1 MPPRLKGSQLAYA
14 ESAIPVSLVGSFRYA
29 FATKGQLRKE
39 IFGGLIVALALIP
52 ESIAF
57 SVIAGVDPAVGLFSS
72 VIMAIVISFTGGRP
86 AMIAA
91 ATGAVAVVIAPVAR
105 TYGLD
110 YFLATVILAGI
121 FQLVL
126 AAVGVAKLMRF
137 LPRSVMV
144 GFVNALAL
152 VVLMAQLP
160 HLIGVPLLVYPLVVA
175 GVAVL
180 LLLPRLSTAI
190 PGPLVVVVI
199 LTALTAGLGWNVPTV
214 RGQGELPTS
223 LPELLVPNVPLTWET
238 FRIIAP
244 FALGM
249 ALVGLME
256 SLLTAKLIDDIT
268 ASHSSKARE
277 SFGQGVANICSGL
290 FGGMGG
296 CTMIGQTLINVK
308 ELGARTR
315 LSTLLAGSFLLAL
328 LMLLQDVVGL
338 IPMAALVAIML
349 IVVLRSFDWHSVAP
363 RTLRA
368 MPVSETLVMLT
379 TVVVTL
385 ATSNLAIGVVT
396 GVLVAM
402 VNFARHVAQMVEV
415 AETPEGYR
423 VTGQLFFASSNDL
436 IYFFDYSRALP
447 EVVIDF
453 SGATVWDTSAAA
465 TLDAISQKYQD
476 RGIPVH
482 FTGLDAASAERVERF
497 AES

>member
-1 MPPRLKGSQLAYA
+1 MAYA
-14 ESAIPVSLVGSFRYA
+14 DSTVPVSLVGSFRYA
-29 FATKGQLRKE
+29 FSEKGQLRKE

-105 TYGLD
+105 TYGID
-110 YFLATVILAGI
+110 FFLATVLLAGV

-152 VVLMAQLP
+152 VVLIAQLP
-160 HLIGVPLLVYPLVVA
+160 HLIDVPWLVYPLVAV
-175 GVAVL
+175 GVLVL
-180 LLLPRLSTAI
+180 LLLPRLSTAV
-190 PGPLVVVVI
+190 PAPLVVVVI
-199 LTALTAGLGWNVPTV
+199 LALACTYFHWDVPLV
-214 RGQGELPTS
+214 RDQGSLPTS
-223 LPELLVPNVPLTWET
+223 LPVFSLPRVPLTWET
-238 FRIIAP
+238 FQIIAP
-244 FALGM
+244 YSLGM

-277 SFGQGVANICSGL
+277 SFGQGVANIASGL

-308 ELGARTR
+308 ELGTRTR
-315 LSTLLAGSFLLAL
+315 LSTLLAGTFLLIL
-328 LMLLQDVVGL
+328 LMLLQNVVGL

-363 RTLRA
+363 ATLRA
-368 MPVSETLVMLT
+368 MPLSETVVMVC
-379 TVVVTL
+379 TVLVTL
-385 ATSNLAIGVVT
+385 LTHNLAIGVVV
-396 GVLVAM
+396 GVLISM
-402 VNFARHVAQMVEV
+402 VNFARHVAQMVSVEP
-415 AETPEGYR
+415 TPTGYQ
-423 VTGQLFFASSNDL
+423 VSGQLFFASSNDL

-447 EVVIDF
+447 SVTIDF
-453 SGATVWDTSAAA
+453 SNATVWDTSAVA
-465 TLDAISQKYQD
+465 TLDAIRQKYSS
-476 RGIPVH
+476 RGVSVE
-482 FTGLDAASAERVERF
+482 FVGLDPHSAERISRF
-497 AES
+497 TRD

>member
-1 MPPRLKGSQLAYA
+1 MAYA
-14 ESAIPVSLVGSFRYA
+14 ESALPVSLAGSFRYA
-29 FATKGQLRKE
+29 FTTKGQLRKE

-105 TYGLD
+105 NYGLD
-110 YFLATVILAGI
+110 YFLATVILAGV

-126 AAVGVAKLMRF
+126 AAMGVAKLMRF

-160 HLIGVPLLVYPLVVA
+160 HLLGVPWLVYPLVVV
-175 GVAVL
+175 GVVVL
-180 LLLPRLSTAI
+180 LGLPRLSTAI
-190 PGPLVVVVI
+190 PAPLVVVVL
-199 LTALTAGLGWNVPTV
+199 LTVMCSVFDWSVPTV
-214 RGQGELPTS
+214 ADQGKLPTA
-223 LPELLVPNVPLTWET
+223 LPVLALPQVPLNWET

-244 FALGM
+244 YSLGM

-268 ASHSSKARE
+268 ESHSSKARE
-277 SFGQGVANICSGL
+277 SAGQGVANIVSGL

-308 ELGARTR
+308 EVGARTR
-315 LSTLLAGSFLLAL
+315 LSTLLAGTFLLVL
-328 LMLLQDVVGL
+328 LMALQDVVGL
-338 IPMAALVAIML
+338 IPMAALVAVML
-349 IVVLRSFDWHSVAP
+349 IVVLRSFDWHSVRPA
-363 RTLRA
+363 TLKA
-368 MPVSETLVMLT
+368 MPLSETLVMVC
-379 TVVVTL
+379 TVIVTL
-385 ATSNLAIGVVT
+385 ATHNLAIGVVT

-402 VNFARHVAQMVEV
+402 VNFARHVAQMVSV
-415 AETPEGYR
+415 VPTPTGYL
-423 VTGQLFFASSNDL
+423 VSGQLFFASSNDL
-436 IYFFDYSRALP
+436 IYFFDYSRDL
-447 EVVIDF
+447 EKVVIDF
-453 SGATVWDTSAAA
+453 SGATIWDSSAVA
-465 TLDAISQKYQD
+465 TLDAISRKYED
-476 RGIPVH
+476 RGTRVE
-482 FTGLDAASAERVERF
+482 FTGLDEDSAARYRSLRD
-497 AES
+497 SLPS

>member
-1 MPPRLKGSQLAYA
+1 MTYA
-14 ESAIPVSLVGSFRYA
+14 ESTLPVSLAGSFRYV
-29 FATKGQLRKE
+29 FTTKGQLRKE
-39 IFGGLIVALALIP
+39 LFGGLIVALALIP

-57 SVIAGVDPAVGLFSS
+57 SVIAGVDPAVGLYSS

-91 ATGAVAVVIAPVAR
+91 ATGAVAVVIAPVSR
-105 TYGLD
+105 TYGID
-110 YFLATVILAGI
+110 FFLATVLLAGI

-126 AAVGVAKLMRF
+126 AALGVAKLMRF

-152 VVLMAQLP
+152 VVFMAQLP
-160 HLIGVPLLVYPLVVA
+160 HLIGVPWLVYPLVAV
-175 GVAVL
+175 GVAL
-180 LLLPRLSTAI
+180 LLVLPRLSTAI
-190 PGPLVVVVI
+190 PAPLVVVVL
-199 LTALTAGLGWNVPTV
+199 LTLTTSIFGWNVPTV
-214 RGQGELPTS
+214 GDQGSLPTA
-223 LPELLVPNVPLTWET
+223 LPVLQLPDVPLTWET

-244 FALGM
+244 YSLGM

-268 ASHSSKARE
+268 ASHSSKTRE

-308 ELGARTR
+308 EIGARSR

-328 LMLLQDVVGL
+328 LLLLQDVVGL
-338 IPMAALVAIML
+338 IPMAALVAVML

-363 RTLRA
+363 LTLKA
-368 MPVSETLVMLT
+368 MPLSETIVMVT

-385 ATSNLAIGVVT
+385 ATHNLAIGVVT

-402 VNFARHVAQMVEV
+402 VSFARHVAQMVDV
-415 AETPEGYR
+415 TETPEGYR
-423 VTGQLFFASSNDL
+423 VSGQLFFASSNDL
-436 IYFFDYSRALP
+436 IYFFDYSRPLST
-447 EVVIDF
+447 VIIDF
-453 SGATVWDTSAAA
+453 SDATVWDSSAVAS
-465 TLDAISQKYQD
+465 LDAIKQKYHD
-476 RGIPVH
+476 RGIEVD
-482 FTGLDAASAERVERF
+482 FVGLDAASAERVARF
-497 AES
+497 PVG